1 MSQNKQPNRPLAL
14 VVDDDMVLRPLLC
27 EVLQQAGFVVEEA
40 EEGEKALSLFL
51 RTQPDIVLL
60 DVMLPKM
67 DGFTL
72 CATLRT
78 LPGGEHTPVLVVTG
92 LGDTESIRRAYEV
105 GATDFITKPLNW
117 DILSH
122 RVRYMLRA
130 SRAIEDLR
138 KQEAENHTLLLEAKR
153 TAEELLT
160 AKEEAEAA
168 DRAKTEFLATMSHE
182 LRTPLNAI
190 LGYTQLFL
198 TETFGTLTAEQDYA
212 LQRVEKNA
220 RELLDLISAVLDVSR
235 LRAGQLPVEIKEV
248 RVAELLKEIETETQE
263 IREQTNVMSVWKVER
278 GLPSLYTDPGK
289 LKTVIKNLIGNAVKF
304 TEKGSIT
311 VDAHGYE
318 SGIEIDVIDTGV
330 GISADELPI
339 IFEPFR
345 QLEST
350 RTRQFSGTGLGLHIV
365 KRLLELLGGRIA
377 VESEVGRGS
386 IFRVWVPMSRSTP
399 TEMRTVA

>member
-1 MSQNKQPNRPLAL
+1 VSKNRQPNRPVAL
-14 VVDDDMVLRPLLC
+14 VVDDDLVLRPLLC

-40 EEGEKALSLFL
+40 EEGEQALSSFL
-51 RTQPDIVLL
+51 HTQPDIVLL

-67 DGFTL
+67 DGFTI

-92 LGDTESIRRAYEV
+92 LDDTESIRRAYEV

-130 SRAIEDLR
+130 SRAMEDLR
-138 KQEAENHTLLLEAKR
+138 KKEAENRALLLETKR
-153 TAEELLT
+153 TAEELLG

-198 TETFGTLTAEQDYA
+198 SETFGVLTAEQDYA
-212 LQRVEKNA
+212 LQRVDKNG

-235 LRAGQLPVEIKEV
+235 LKAGRLPVEIKEV
-248 RVAELLKEIETETQE
+248 QVAELLKEVETETQE
-263 IREQTNVMSVWKVER
+263 LREQTPVVSVWKVER
-278 GLPSLYTDPGK
+278 GLPLLYTDPGK
-289 LKTVIKNLIGNAVKF
+289 LKVVLKNLIGNAVKF
-304 TEKGSIT
+304 TEQGSIT

-318 SGIEIDVIDTGV
+318 SGIEIDVIDTGI
-330 GISADELPI
+330 GIPTDELPS

-345 QLEST
+345 QLEGT
-350 RTRQFSGTGLGLHIV
+350 RTRQFGGTGLGLHIV
-365 KRLLELLGGRIA
+365 KRLLELLGGKIA

-386 IFRVWVPMSRSTP
+386 IFHVWVPMGKSTQ

>member
-1 MSQNKQPNRPLAL
+1 MSKNEQLNRPVAL
-14 VVDDDMVLRPLLC
+14 VVDDDLVLRPLLC
-27 EVLQQAGFVVEEA
+27 EVLRQAGFVVEEA
-40 EEGEKALSLFL
+40 EEGEQALSIFL
-51 RTQPDIVLL
+51 RTRPDIVLL
-60 DVMLPKM
+60 DVMLPQM
-67 DGFTL
+67 DGFTI
-72 CATLRT
+72 CAKLRM

-92 LGDTESIRRAYEV
+92 LGDTESIRHAYEV

-130 SRAIEDLR
+130 SRAMEDLR
-138 KQEAENHTLLLEAKR
+138 KKEAENRALLLETKR
-153 TAEELLT
+153 TAEELLK

-198 TETFGTLTAEQDYA
+198 TETLGTLTVDQGYA
-212 LQRVEKNA
+212 LQRVDKNG

-235 LRAGQLPVEIKEV
+235 MKAGRLPVEIKEV
-248 RVAELLKEIETETQE
+248 QVAELLKEIETETQE
-263 IREQTNVMSVWKVER
+263 LREQTNVVSVWKVER
-278 GLPSLYTDPGK
+278 GLPLLYTDPGK
-289 LKTVIKNLIGNAVKF
+289 LKVVIKNLIGNAVKF

-318 SGIEIDVIDTGV
+318 SGIGIDVIDTGV
-330 GISADELPI
+330 GIPTDELPS

-345 QLEST
+345 QLEGT
-350 RTRQFSGTGLGLHIV
+350 RARQFGGTGLGLHIV
-365 KRLLELLGGRIA
+365 KRLLELLGGKIA

-386 IFRVWVPMSRSTP
+386 IFHVWVPMGKSTQ
-399 TEMRTVA
+399 TDMRTVA

>member
-1 MSQNKQPNRPLAL
+1 MSQNEQPKRPTAL
-14 VVDDDMVLRPLLC
+14 VVDDDPVLRPLLC
-27 EVLQQAGFVVEEA
+27 EVLQRAGFVVEEA
-40 EEGEKALSLFL
+40 EEGEQALSLFR
-51 RTQPDIVLL
+51 RTRPDIVLL
-60 DVMLPKM
+60 DVMLPRM

-138 KQEAENHTLLLEAKR
+138 KKEAENHTLLLEAKR
-153 TAEELLT
+153 TAAELLQ

-182 LRTPLNAI
+182 LRTPLDAI

-198 TETFGTLTAEQDYA
+198 AETFGVLPAEQDYA
-212 LQRVEKNA
+212 LQRVDKNA
-220 RELLDLISAVLDVSR
+220 KELLDLISAVLDVSR
-235 LRAGQLPVEIKEV
+235 LKAGRLPVEIKEV
-248 RVAELLKEIETETQE
+248 RIAELLQEVETETQE
-263 IREQTNVMSVWKVER
+263 IRGQTDVLSVWKVER
-278 GLPSLYTDPGK
+278 GLPALYTDPGK
-289 LKTVIKNLIGNAVKF
+289 LKTVLKNLIGNAVKF

-318 SGIEIDVIDTGV
+318 GEIEIDVIDTGV
-330 GISADELPI
+330 GIPADELPN
-339 IFEPFR
+339 IFEPFY
-345 QLEST
+345 QLEGA
-350 RTRQFSGTGLGLHIV
+350 RARQFAGTGLGLHIV

-386 IFRVWVPMSRSTP
+386 VFHVRVPMGRATA